1 MKPTP
6 TFAKCSPAV
15 LAAAFLAAAPLAALA
30 AEPLAALTDPTHPA
44 VDASLDIIAASITQD
59 GGRLTFAMELRGP
72 LPAALPARFRQL
84 VACRTALIITHR
96 FTTAMQADII
106 HVMDRGRVIES
117 GSREELLAAG
127 GRYALS
133 WTQQM
138 RGSVSRAKS
147 E

>member
-1 MKPTP
+1 
-6 TFAKCSPAV
+6 
-15 LAAAFLAAAPLAALA
+15 
-30 AEPLAALTDPTHPA
+30 
-44 VDASLDIIAASITQD
+44 
-59 GGRLTFAMELRGP
+59 
-72 LPAALPARFRQL
+72 
-84 VACRTALIITHR
+84 
-96 FTTAMQADII
+96 MQADII

-117 GSREELLAAG
+117 GSHEELLAAG